1 MAAGRPGASWP
12 ANRGPAHPVCV
23 RMSRIRSSD
32 GAITGAVNGAIA
44 QHQSRQ
50 RNRSMVETFQRIKP
64 DVAPTC
70 QLEERVPRDRPL
82 AQCGHV
88 KARGDWHRVKP
99 GRSGQD
105 RLAAEPDA
113 CSTTLGRGAERPDE
127 PAGAA
132 TDGVGMA
139 GFPSSAYGDAIYLIA
154 GCARHQRAEGLKRSI
169 SHSELG
175 MVTFHLSGMLDDR

>member
-1 MAAGRPGASWP
+1 MAAGRPGDSWP
-12 ANRGPAHPVCV
+12 ADRGPAHPIFV
-23 RMSRIRSSD
+23 RMLRIRSSD

-70 QLEERVPRDRPL
+70 QVEERAPGDRPL

-88 KARGDWHRVKP
+88 NARADWQQVKP
-99 GRSGQD
+99 GRSCQD

-113 CSTTLGRGAERPDE
+113 CSTTLGRGAERPDG
-127 PAGAA
+127 PAGAGA
-132 TDGVGMA
+132 GGVGLA

-154 GCARHQRAEGLKRSI
+154 GCARHQRAEGLICSI
-169 SHSELG
+169 SQSELV
-175 MVTFHLSGMLDDR
+175 MATFYLSGMFDVR